1 MKLTASYVD
10 KTLKTVYW
18 RELQSEALFVGM
30 FLECVIAAVLGVIM
44 ERMFLFG
51 VFSVFEVNIVVTV
64 ACHCSI

>member
-1 MKLTASYVD
+1 MKLTESYVD

-30 FLECVIAAVLGVIM
+30 FVECVIAAV
-44 ERMFLFG
+44 FLFG

-64 ACHCSI
+64 ACHFSI